1 MSALEKIFL
10 FINYFRFVL
19 LLFATLQKD
28 VYASVESLVVS
39 TWCGTQCVFFKVSY
53 YMFLYFVSHW
63 DDIKIDK
70 YKFN

>member
-28 VYASVESLVVS
+28 AYASVESLVVL
-39 TWCGTQCVFFKVSY
+39 TWFGTQCVFSKVSY
-53 YMFLYFVSHW
+53 DMFLYFVSRW
-63 DDIKIDK
+63 DDIP
-70 YKFN
+70 